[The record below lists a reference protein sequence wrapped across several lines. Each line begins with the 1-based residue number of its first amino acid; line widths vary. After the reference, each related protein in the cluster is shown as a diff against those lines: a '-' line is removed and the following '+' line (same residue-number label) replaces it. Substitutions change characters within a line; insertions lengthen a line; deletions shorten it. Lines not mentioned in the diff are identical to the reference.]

1 MWSVSRALPVVVL
14 ALAIASIVVLV
25 VDGVGASPSLT
36 ASIRIGGFGEVDYYA
51 SQPMP
56 NVPPGLLVR
65 VYLINGSGVKSVN
78 AFIDVYANA
87 PSGIVHVAMGYSS
100 SLTVPFNNTNWQY
113 AINKWASLGIPFSG
127 YNTSMLVFITYVKGN
142 ESWIVPLLI
151 PYNVGWVY
159 RALGKSTPSAATPR
173 YIVVNAYI
181 NVNELRPNKVVPV
194 KLNGTVT
201 DPQVFGTYNGY
212 TVYNCSLSGP
222 QPPNIY
228 TSYVFQPTSTCLG
241 FNGSLPIAWATWSNG
256 AIQSDSGLLIDLS
269 IYFSGTI
276 NWDAMSTDYGDLGT
290 SYSANENWILSSPTY
305 TIGSQITQPGSV
317 YWYYGGATWAIVN
330 YTVWFVNSSMGTY
343 HLDNATIFEV
353 LYIPPNSNYVGMV
366 LDYGNGSV
374 SLLYYLASKHYLE
387 YPVSSIVNYAAFI
400 YTGQEYLYQCN
411 GPVTNASTTSGI
423 AYAITLGGV
432 NTAYGLSLAELG
444 TGLGG
449 LALGISSMLITP
461 STSSSVTSTYLEFFN
476 VNTGTK
482 LYISVIDA
490 SAVYGLP
497 TFGFIL
503 NATNYYGIPSSVTC
517 KYGKITQ
524 IG

>member
-1 MWSVSRALPVVVL
+1 MVVL
-14 ALAIASIVVLV
+14 ALAIVSVVVLV
-25 VDGVGASPSLT
+25 ANSIYAVPSPIS
-36 ASIRIGGFGEVDYYA
+36 SVRIGGFGEVDYYA
-51 SQPMP
+51 SQPIL
-56 NVPPGLLVR
+56 NAPPGLLVR
-65 VYLINGSGVKSVN
+65 VYLINGSSMKPVN

-87 PSGIVHVAMGYSS
+87 PNGIVHVAMGYSS
-100 SLTVPFNNTNWQY
+100 ILIVPFNSTNWLY
-113 AINKWASLGIPFSG
+113 ALGKWASLGIPFSG
-127 YNTSMLVFITYVKGN
+127 YNTSMLVFITYMHGN

-151 PYNVGWVY
+151 PYNVGWAY
-159 RALGKSTPSAATPR
+159 RALGKSTPSDATPR

-181 NVNELRPNKVVPV
+181 NVNELRPSRVVPV

-256 AIQSDSGLLIDLS
+256 VIQNDQGLQLQLAID
-269 IYFSGTI
+269 FSGTI
-276 NWDAMSTDYGDLGT
+276 NWDAMAAGYGDIGT
-290 SYSANENWILSSPTY
+290 SYSANENWVLSSPTY
-305 TIGSQITQPGSV
+305 TIGSQITQPGSL

-330 YTVWFVNSSMGTY
+330 YTVWFVSSSMGTY
-343 HLDNATIFEV
+343 HLGNATIFEV
-353 LYIPPNSNYVGMV
+353 LYIPPNSNYVGIV
-366 LDYGNGSV
+366 LDYGNGPV
-374 SLLYYLASKHYLE
+374 SLLYHLASKHYLE
-387 YPVSSIVNYAAFI
+387 YPASSIVNYAAFI

-411 GPVTNASTTSGI
+411 GPVTNASTTSGT

-432 NTAYGLSLAELG
+432 ETAYGLGPAQLG
-444 TGLGG
+444 TTLTSLSLGSGGLGMPPPQASVS
-449 LALGISSMLITP
+449 LTSVSLELFNITTSMNL
-461 STSSSVTSTYLEFFN
+461 F
-476 VNTGTK
+476 
-482 LYISVIDA
+482 ISVVNA

-503 NATNYYGIPSSVTC
+503 NATNFYGIPSSFTC
-517 KYGKITQ
+517 KYNQWVQ

>member
-1 MWSVSRALPVVVL
+1 LVL
-14 ALAIASIVVLV
+14 EKRLKPIWITPLVIALAVASIVVLV
-25 VDGVGASPSLT
+25 VDGVGASPSLI
-36 ASIRIGGFGEVDYYA
+36 ASIHIGGFGEVDYYA

-65 VYLINGSGVKSVN
+65 VFLINGSVIEPVD

-87 PSGIVHVAMGYSS
+87 PNGIVHVSMGYSTT
-100 SLTVPFNNTNWQY
+100 LIVPFSNVNWQY
-113 AINKWASLGIPFSG
+113 VINKWVLLGVSSSE
-127 YNTSMLVFITYVKGN
+127 YETSMLIFITYVRGN
-142 ESWIVPLLI
+142 ESWILPLVI
-151 PYNVGWVY
+151 PYNVAW
-159 RALGKSTPSAATPR
+159 AIKNPR
-173 YIVVNAYI
+173 YIVVNAFI
-181 NVNELRPNKVVPV
+181 NVNSIKPSEVIPAMP
-194 KLNGTVT
+194 GTTAVNLQLPSNHS
-201 DPQVFGTYNGY
+201 DY
-212 TVYNCSLSGP
+212 TAYNCDLSAP
-222 QPPNIY
+222 KPPPETAFKPEI
-228 TSYVFQPTSTCLG
+228 TCLG
-241 FNGSLPIAWATWSNG
+241 FNGSLPATWVTLSNG
-256 AIQSDSGLLIDLS
+256 VIQNDEGLQFELN

-276 NWDAMSTDYGDLGT
+276 NWDAMAAGYGDIGT
-290 SYSANENWILSSPTY
+290 SYSANENWVLSSPTY
-305 TIGSQITQPGSV
+305 TIGSQITQPGSL
-317 YWYYGGATWAIVN
+317 YWYYENATWAIVN

-343 HLDNATIFEV
+343 HLGNATVFEV
-353 LYIPPNSNYVGMV
+353 LYVPPNDHYIGMV

-387 YPVSSIVNYAAFI
+387 YPASSIINYAAFV

-411 GPVTNASTTSGI
+411 GPVTNASTTSGT

-476 VNTGTK
+476 VNTGTS
-482 LYISVIDA
+482 LYISVINA

-503 NATNYYGIPSSVTC
+503 NATNYYGGPTSVTC
-517 KYGKITQ
+517 KYNQWVQ

>member
-1 MWSVSRALPVVVL
+1 LVL
-14 ALAIASIVVLV
+14 EKRLKPIWITPLVIALAVASIVVLV
-25 VDGVGASPSLT
+25 VDGVGASPSLI
-36 ASIRIGGFGEVDYYA
+36 ASIHIGGFGEVDYYA

-65 VYLINGSGVKSVN
+65 VFLINGSVIEPVD

-87 PSGIVHVAMGYSS
+87 PNGIVHVSMGYSTT
-100 SLTVPFNNTNWQY
+100 LIVPFSNVNWQY
-113 AINKWASLGIPFSG
+113 VINKWVLLGVSSSE
-127 YNTSMLVFITYVKGN
+127 YETSMLIFITYVRGN
-142 ESWIVPLLI
+142 ESWILPLVI
-151 PYNVGWVY
+151 PYNVAW
-159 RALGKSTPSAATPR
+159 AIKNPR
-173 YIVVNAYI
+173 YIVVNAFI
-181 NVNELRPNKVVPV
+181 NVNSIKPSEVIPAMP
-194 KLNGTVT
+194 GTTAVNLQLPSNHS
-201 DPQVFGTYNGY
+201 DY
-212 TVYNCSLSGP
+212 TAYNCDLSAP
-222 QPPNIY
+222 KPPPETAFKPEI
-228 TSYVFQPTSTCLG
+228 TCLG
-241 FNGSLPIAWATWSNG
+241 FNGSLPATWVTLSNG
-256 AIQSDSGLLIDLS
+256 VIQNDEGLQFELN

-276 NWDAMSTDYGDLGT
+276 NWDAMAAGYGDIGT
-290 SYSANENWILSSPTY
+290 SYSANENWVLSSPTY
-305 TIGSQITQPGSV
+305 TIGSQITQPGSL

-343 HLDNATIFEV
+343 HLGNATIFEV

-366 LDYGNGSV
+366 LDYGNGPV

-387 YPVSSIVNYAAFI
+387 YPASSIINYAAFV

-411 GPVTNASTTSGI
+411 GPVTNASTTSGT

-476 VNTGTK
+476 VNTGTS
-482 LYISVIDA
+482 LYISVINA

-503 NATNYYGIPSSVTC
+503 NATNYYGGPTSVTC
-517 KYGKITQ
+517 KYNQWVQ